1 MFFSCRTL
9 NGFWPAIFE
18 TPTCMR
24 CSSRIR
30 ETEIW
35 EDSYEETSGEQ
46 RAGKYAALAQVFK
59 KNRLSGGLL
68 CEKCIVSFRFWMKEG
83 EKV

>member
-59 KNRLSGGLL
+59 KNRLSGGAS
-68 CEKCIVSFRFWMKEG
+68 V
-83 EKV
+83 